1 MNPFSTSTSTSPVPT
16 PPSAAQGGQDIVI
29 VEDDPKLADM
39 LANYLQAHGFTPHVV
54 ADGALAVAAVQSIAP
69 AAILLDVVLPN
80 VNGIEICAALRRH
93 SAAPIIMISA
103 RVEEIDR
110 VLGLEVG
117 ADDYVCKP
125 FSPREVLARVHAQLR
140 RAQGRLVPASA
151 QGAVAAAGGEVAS
164 MDASSALQALGLVV
178 DDEQQRIRCQG
189 QALALTP
196 LEYRLFRLLLS
207 RPGQVFSR
215 DRLLD
220 VAHRDHGDAETSD
233 RAIDSHIKNLRR
245 KLHAAGLP
253 SGLVASVYGAGYRF
267 EPLTVPSSSATSAS
281 S

>member
-1 MNPFSTSTSTSPVPT
+1 MTQVTTQTMTRPATSPPDDA
-16 PPSAAQGGQDIVI
+16 PQSSDIVI

-54 ADGALAVAAVQSIAP
+54 ADGALAVATVQRVAP
-69 AAILLDVVLPN
+69 AAVLLDVVLPH
-80 VNGIEICAALRRH
+80 VGGIEICAALRRI
-93 SAAPIIMISA
+93 SAAPIIIISA

-125 FSPREVLARVHAQLR
+125 FSPREVLARVHALLR
-140 RAQGRLVPASA
+140 RVRGRVGPE
-151 QGAVAAAGGEVAS
+151 AVAAVHG
-164 MDASSALQALGLVV
+164 DSSHSPGPTALAAHDFLV
-178 DDEQQRIRCQG
+178 DDDQHRIRWQG
-189 QALALTP
+189 QVLALTP
-196 LEYRLFRLLLS
+196 LEFRLFRLLLS
-207 RPGQVFSR
+207 RPGHVFSR

-220 VAHRDHGDAETSD
+220 VAHRDPAESDGSD

-245 KLHAAGLP
+245 KLHHAGVP
-253 SGLVASVYGAGYRF
+253 TGLIASVYGAGYRF
-267 EPLTVPSSSATSAS
+267 EPPSSTATSAS